1 MRVEKWREDAQ
12 PGELGDATATEELP
26 DDDEGGDSS
35 ETGSI
40 EDRWA
45 RLGVFPAVT
54 NQPPRGPAARDADH
68 TVSLRGDSPYGER
81 QKSPRGVRAD
91 GPRDAHRSAGPGEE
105 PVGGPRPAGHVMTPR
120 GERKP
125 GALTAE
131 PGGDRADAGPP
142 AGPRQEH
149 PDARHAGHLSG
160 HRSTD
165 RTTAPRGEQPDSM
178 GSGGGTV
185 SENEG
190 RLPGP
195 DRGVPPRGDRPDTGR
210 IAAAFRK
217 APVDASHGVDGI
229 TSPRGGRAARPGR
242 DGALSSRGGEAAAG
256 RSATAS
262 ADAGRTAGTRVADE
276 DPAPRGDA
284 AKGAA
289 GPRGP
294 EHGFGRAP
302 AADAEPEAGTG
313 DGSRDMERT
322 TVLRSP
328 AAAAKGPWPAP
339 AAATGV
345 AATASVRDPWQE
357 EPAGEAGAVTHD
369 PHEVTVQLDA
379 VQFGDGVL
387 HRAPVQPKTGSPDAA
402 DGPVFVDESGRRSRR
417 YRRIGMAVGL
427 ACAGYAAVIVATL
440 LSGNSDAP
448 WLPVPGQQQKEQPAG
463 KVETSPDAGE
473 TDATPGAG
481 TSLLPGG
488 SPSAGASTLPVPGA
502 SVPAPGTTAGRDEP
516 GSSRAPEPTATR
528 QSENP
533 GTGGGDTP
541 ASEAP
546 VQPPSSPVAPTTP
559 AEDPD
564 PAPET
569 TAPTTGGGGG
579 GDDTAAVDTAAGPDA
594 GQPVAA
600 GNPGAEPGPSASPAA
615 PSPEYVL

>member
-1 MRVEKWREDAQ
+1 MRVEKWREDTQ
-12 PGELGDATATEELP
+12 PGELEDATATEELP
-26 DDDEGGDSS
+26 DDDEGGDSA

-81 QKSPRGVRAD
+81 QKSPGGVRAD

-160 HRSTD
+160 RRSTN

-178 GSGGGTV
+178 GNGGGTV

-190 RLPGP
+190 RPPGQ

-229 TSPRGGRAARPGR
+229 TSPRGGRAAGPGR

-262 ADAGRTAGTRVADE
+262 VGRTAGTRVADE

-294 EHGFGRAP
+294 EHGFGRPAAP

-339 AAATGV
+339 APATGV

-387 HRAPVQPKTGSPDAA
+387 HRAPVQPKTASPDAA

-488 SPSAGASTLPVPGA
+488 SPSAGASTVPVPASSLPAAGA
-502 SVPAPGTTAGRDEP
+502 TGGQDKPGATPD
-516 GSSRAPEPTATR
+516 PEPTASRAT
-528 QSENP
+528 QNP
-533 GTGGGDTP
+533 GTGTGTGGTPSTEATTPP
-541 ASEAP
+541 AST
-546 VQPPSSPVAPTTP
+546 PPADPPPPADDPTP
-559 AEDPD
+559 GA
-564 PAPET
+564 ET
-569 TAPTTGGGGG
+569 TAPTGGG
-579 GDDTAAVDTAAGPDA
+579 GDDTPVDTAAGADDA
-594 GQPVAA
+594 PAVAA
-600 GNPGAEPGPSASPAA
+600 GNPGAEPGPSTSSAA